1 MEAWRWDAP
10 AKNGNG
16 GTARGCAGEKWQWAR
31 RINTPA
37 ESKGGVA
44 NECTGRKQEGGA
56 ANKYAGRKQ
65 EGGAAN
71 QYAGQKQEG
80 GAANKYTG
88 RKQQGWRGE

>member
-10 AKNGNG
+10 AKNGDG
-16 GTARGCAGEKWQWAR
+16 GTARGCAGEKWRWAR

-37 ESKGGVA
+37 ESK
-44 NECTGRKQEGGA
+44 
-56 ANKYAGRKQ
+56 
-65 EGGAAN
+65 GGAAN